1 VNPIRFPDR
10 LQVKLSLVIVVASTL
25 VLAGFSLFEYH
36 AAKTR
41 YLGQL
46 GRLAETVTDR
56 LSHVLLSPMWVVN
69 EKEVSRIIETEME
82 DGNIFAITVF
92 DEDGR
97 RLLAGRRRDG
107 GPRRRWSGCG
117 RGRA

>member
-1 VNPIRFPDR
+1 MSDQAPSPSPDGTGQAPDRRRGQGAAVNPIRFPDR

-46 GRLAETVTDR
+46 GRLAE
-56 LSHVLLSPMWVVN
+56 P
-69 EKEVSRIIETEME
+69 
-82 DGNIFAITVF
+82 
-92 DEDGR
+92 
-97 RLLAGRRRDG
+97 
-107 GPRRRWSGCG
+107 
-117 RGRA
+117 

>member
-46 GRLAETVTDR
+46 GRLAE
-56 LSHVLLSPMWVVN
+56 P
-69 EKEVSRIIETEME
+69 
-82 DGNIFAITVF
+82 
-92 DEDGR
+92 
-97 RLLAGRRRDG
+97 
-107 GPRRRWSGCG
+107 
-117 RGRA
+117 